1 MNLTVHI
8 HFYMSVHIACT
19 LVPIIPVCIMCV
31 QEDYMD
37 EHVLVPRT
45 LVKNSTHKP
54 TSNIIQG
61 SCYTMKLT
69 DTLTNKQDTERYRDV
84 FVNRCKQ
91 RKGENKS
98 KWSYK

>member
-37 EHVLVPRT
+37 EHVLVPRP
-45 LVKNSTHKP
+45 LVKNSTYKP
-54 TSNIIQG
+54 TTCNIIQG
-61 SCYTMKLT
+61 SRYTMKLT
-69 DTLTNKQDTERYRDV
+69 DVLTNKQDAERYRDV
-84 FVNRCKQ
+84 L
-91 RKGENKS
+91 S
-98 KWSYK
+98 KMQTEKR